1 MTAPRTPIAASSA
14 LPRQEPFVDWTN
26 FKHLLDAYD
35 FSLFTL
41 GKTEITLFTLLKLGI
56 SGLVLWF
63 LAGRFS
69 SWTLKRLLGRSNMQ
83 EGQRLAIASLV
94 HYVVLVFGAV
104 VILQNAGIE
113 LTAFAI
119 VGSALGVGVGFGL
132 QNIISN
138 FISGLIVLLER
149 PIEIGDRI
157 EVSGVEGVVREIG
170 ARRTTVV
177 TPDDIAILVPN
188 QSFITSNVTNY
199 VYLKKCVR
207 IRVPVPIAP
216 GQDIRRVEGLLLAAA
231 KRGPI
236 LPDPAPQVAITAVTA
251 SAVTLEIW
259 AWYEARRFARSEVL
273 SQIYF
278 NVVDDLTRNAVTLA
292 G

>member
-1 MTAPRTPIAASSA
+1 MDWSS
-14 LPRQEPFVDWTN
+14 
-26 FKHLLDAYD
+26 FKHFIDAHD

-41 GKTEITLFTLLKLGI
+41 GKTEITLFTLVKLAI
-56 SGLVLWF
+56 SAFVLW
-63 LAGRFS
+63 LIAGRFS
-69 SWTLKRLLGRSNMQ
+69 RWTLNRVLGRTSIQ
-83 EGQRLAIASLV
+83 AGQRAAIAGLV
-94 HYVVLVFGAV
+94 HYAVLVFGAV

-177 TPDDIAILVPN
+177 TPDNIAILVPN

-199 VYLKKCVR
+199 VYLKQYVR
-207 IRVPVPIAP
+207 IRIPVPIAP
-216 GQDIRRVEGLLLAAA
+216 GQDIRRVEGLLVDAAR
-231 KRGPI
+231 RGPV
-236 LPDPAPQVAITAVTA
+236 LSDPVPQVAITAITA
-251 SAVTLEIW
+251 SAVTLEVW
-259 AWYEARRFARSEVL
+259 AWYEARKFARSEIL
-273 SQIYF
+273 SKVYF
-278 NVVDDLTRNAVTLA
+278 DIVDTLA
-292 G
+292 RNEVKLAG

>member
-1 MTAPRTPIAASSA
+1 MTVPRTPIAASSA

-35 FSLFTL
+35 VSLFTL
-41 GKTEITLFTLLKLGI
+41 GKTEITLFTLLKLAI

-69 SWTLKRLLGRSNMQ
+69 NWTLKRLLGRSNMQ

-231 KRGPI
+231 KRGPV
-236 LPDPAPQVAITAVTA
+236 LPDPAPEVAITAVTA

-259 AWYEARRFARSEVL
+259 AWYEARRFARSQVL
-273 SQIYF
+273 SQVYF
-278 NVVDDLTRNAVTLA
+278 NVIDELARNDVTLA

>member
-1 MTAPRTPIAASSA
+1 MNWTAFTHA
-14 LPRQEPFVDWTN
+14 VNDWN
-26 FKHLLDAYD
+26 L
-35 FSLFTL
+35 SLFTL
-41 GKTEITLFTLLKLGI
+41 GKTDITLFTLVKLAI
-56 SGLVLWF
+56 SAFVLWF
-63 LAGRFS
+63 IAGRFS
-69 SWTLKRLLGRSNMQ
+69 RWTLNRLLGRTRMQ
-83 EGQRLAIASLV
+83 EGQRLAIAGLV
-94 HYVVLVFGAV
+94 HYAVLVFGAV

-177 TPDDIAILVPN
+177 TPDNVAILVPN

-199 VYLKKCVR
+199 LYLKQSVR
-207 IRVPVPIAP
+207 LRVPVPVAP
-216 GQDIRRVEGLLLAAA
+216 GQDLARIQALLVDSARQAPLLPTPAPEVAIVALAAA
-231 KRGPI
+231 S
-236 LPDPAPQVAITAVTA
+236 V
-251 SAVTLEIW
+251 SLELW
-259 AWYEARRFARSEVL
+259 VWYDGRQFARTEIL
-273 SQIYF
+273 SKVYHA
-278 NVVDDLTRNAVTLA
+278 VVDALARNDVKLA

>member
-1 MTAPRTPIAASSA
+1 
-14 LPRQEPFVDWTN
+14 VDWSTIT
-26 FKHLLDAYD
+26 HAIDAYNVQ
-35 FSLFTL
+35 LFTL
-41 GKTEITLFTLLKLGI
+41 GKTEITVFTLLKLAL
-56 SGLVLWF
+56 SALVLWF
-63 LAGRFS
+63 VAGRFS
-69 SWTLKRLLGRSNMQ
+69 RWTLDRLLGRTHMQ
-83 EGQRLAIASLV
+83 EGQRLAIAGLV
-94 HYVVLVFGAV
+94 HYAVLIFGAV

-157 EVSGVEGVVREIG
+157 EVAGVEGVVREVG

-177 TPDDIAILVPN
+177 TPDQIAILVPN

-199 VYLKKCVR
+199 SYLKQTVR
-207 IRVPVPIAP
+207 LRVPVPVAP
-216 GQDIRRVEGLLLAAA
+216 GQDIRRIETLMLDAARQAGLLA
-231 KRGPI
+231 
-236 LPDPAPQVAITAVTA
+236 DPAPQVAVTSVAA
-251 SAVTLEIW
+251 SAVTLELW
-259 AWYEARRFARSEVL
+259 AWYDSRKSPRSEVL
-273 SQIYF
+273 SKAYF
-278 NVVDDLTRNAVTLA
+278 AIFDALARNEVKLA

>member
-1 MTAPRTPIAASSA
+1 MDWSA
-14 LPRQEPFVDWTN
+14 FTHTL
-26 FKHLLDAYD
+26 AGYD
-35 FSLFTL
+35 IPLFTL
-41 GKTEITLFTLLKLGI
+41 GKTDITLFTLLKLAI

-63 LAGRFS
+63 VAGRFS
-69 SWTLKRLLGRSNMQ
+69 RWTLGRLLSRTHMEQ
-83 EGQRLAIASLV
+83 GQRLAVAGLV
-94 HYVVLVFGAV
+94 HYAVLIFGAV

-157 EVSGVEGVVREIG
+157 EVAGVEGVVKEVG

-177 TPDDIAILVPN
+177 TPDQIAILVPN

-199 VYLKKCVR
+199 SYLRQTVR
-207 IRVPVPIAP
+207 LRVPVPIAP
-216 GQDIRRVEGLLLAAA
+216 GQDVRRVETLLLEAAKQAGLLV
-231 KRGPI
+231 
-236 LPDPAPQVAITAVTA
+236 DPKPEVAITSVAA
-251 SAVTLEIW
+251 SAVTMELW
-259 AWYEARRFARSEVL
+259 AWYDSRTATRSEVL
-273 SQIYF
+273 SKAYF
-278 NVVDDLTRNAVTLA
+278 AIFDLLGRSEVKMA

>member
-1 MTAPRTPIAASSA
+1 MNWPDITHAIAA
-14 LPRQEPFVDWTN
+14 WN
-26 FKHLLDAYD
+26 

-41 GKTEITLFTLLKLGI
+41 GKTDITVFALLKLAI
-56 SGLVLWF
+56 SALLLWLV
-63 LAGRFS
+63 AGRFS
-69 SWTLKRLLGRSNMQ
+69 RWTLGRLLGRTNMQ
-83 EGQRLAIASLV
+83 EGQRLAIAGLV

-157 EVSGVEGVVREIG
+157 EVSGVEGVVKEVG

-177 TPDDIAILVPN
+177 TPDQIAILVPN

-199 VYLKKCVR
+199 SYLRQTVR
-207 IRVPVPIAP
+207 LRVPVPIAA
-216 GQDIRRVEGLLLAAA
+216 GQDVRRVETLLLEAALRAGLLAEP
-231 KRGPI
+231 KPE
-236 LPDPAPQVAITAVTA
+236 VAITSLAA
-251 SAVTLEIW
+251 SAVVLELW
-259 AWYEARRFARSEVL
+259 AWYDGKQFARSAIL
-273 SQIYF
+273 SQAYF
-278 NVVDDLTRNAVTLA
+278 AIVDTLA
-292 G
+292 RNEVKLAS